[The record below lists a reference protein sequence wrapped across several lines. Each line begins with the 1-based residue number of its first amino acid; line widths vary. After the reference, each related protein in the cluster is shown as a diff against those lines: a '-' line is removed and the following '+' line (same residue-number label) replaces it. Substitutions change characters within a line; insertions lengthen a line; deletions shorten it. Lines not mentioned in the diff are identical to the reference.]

1 MMNGLENLGQLSIEV
16 GEILFGSFFLL
27 IGIISIGIALIRR
40 GKDFKILVWL
50 ALWTGIYGIRLLIDS
65 KLVLLLFPIYLIPY
79 FKFASVSISYIILI
93 FGLLTWVELTQGL
106 IKKYLIWMVYIATA
120 IAAAGIGSY
129 IFFND
134 ANLFMLYNN
143 LIAVSTLATFIIIIF
158 FKNLS
163 GKYLILPSRGIL
175 AVGISV
181 FMVEALYSN
190 LARFLGYKTIPLF
203 GWIGFAVL
211 IFSMAYAAAK
221 MIFSNERKLN
231 EIEKEMET
239 ARQIQKSILPKYL
252 PGNNNL
258 SIAASYYPMT
268 AVAGDYY
275 DFIEIDKNRTG
286 FLIADVSGH
295 GVPAALIASMIKVA
309 MQSLTDYANDPGKL
323 LKVLGNILFNQL
335 NDQFVTV
342 SYLFIDY
349 EKQIAKY
356 SAAGHPPLYYW
367 NSAKVKIEQI
377 KVMGYCR
384 CN

>member
-1 MMNGLENLGQLSIEV
+1 MMNRIENLEQLSIEV
-16 GEILFGSFFLL
+16 GEIFFGSFFLL

-50 ALWTGIYGIRLLIDS
+50 ALWIGIYGIRLLIDS

-129 IFFND
+129 IFLND

-190 LARFLGYKTIPLF
+190 LVRFLGYKTIPLF
-203 GWIGFAVL
+203 GWIGFTVL

-221 MIFSNERKLN
+221 MIFSNERKLI

-239 ARQIQKSILPKYL
+239 ARQIQKSILPKHL

-335 NDQFVTV
+335 NDQFVTA
-342 SYLFIDY
+342 SYLF
-349 EKQIAKY
+349 
-356 SAAGHPPLYYW
+356 
-367 NSAKVKIEQI
+367 
-377 KVMGYCR
+377 
-384 CN
+384 

>member
-1 MMNGLENLGQLSIEV
+1 
-16 GEILFGSFFLL
+16 
-27 IGIISIGIALIRR
+27 
-40 GKDFKILVWL
+40 
-50 ALWTGIYGIRLLIDS
+50 
-65 KLVLLLFPIYLIPY
+65 
-79 FKFASVSISYIILI
+79 
-93 FGLLTWVELTQGL
+93 
-106 IKKYLIWMVYIATA
+106 MVYIATA